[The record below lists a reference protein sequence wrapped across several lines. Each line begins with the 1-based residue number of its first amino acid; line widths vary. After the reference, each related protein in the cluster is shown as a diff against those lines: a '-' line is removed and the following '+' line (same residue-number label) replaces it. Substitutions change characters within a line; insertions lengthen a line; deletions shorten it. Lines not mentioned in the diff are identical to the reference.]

1 MGCFVFRDF
10 ATNASFR
17 KANMIEGRE
26 MSFYVSEK
34 NIDILEVTLSWMTS
48 FLSNNF
54 DR

>member
-10 ATNASFR
+10 ATKATFGKAS
-17 KANMIEGRE
+17 MIEGRE
-26 MSFYVSEK
+26 VPSFVSEK
-34 NIDILEVTLSWMTS
+34 NIGILKVTLFWMTF